1 MSAEL
6 ENDDPLPGQATPRP
20 PSVKQLSKT
29 PSWIMLG
36 FVLGAVFVLSL
47 PRRSAESAEGR
58 EDISEALPSSAFA
71 HQSPT
76 ALMHRSPAAGLR
88 QESDF
93 TALEAV
99 FSEWHS
105 HAVWDGDVTEIALW
119 DSEVGQYARFYEVLR
134 ALAGTGDSGGA
145 GGAITF
151 YYRSIPSLTRPV
163 LTRGVS
169 ASAPLLFTEPDVL
182 KEAWLRQRNE
192 ETWSAIQDSIRN
204 LSAPRDNR

>member
-6 ENDDPLPGQATPRP
+6 ENDDPLPGQAPPRP
-20 PSVKQLSKT
+20 PPVKKLSKT

-36 FVLGAVFVLSL
+36 FVLGVVFVLSL
-47 PRRSAESAEGR
+47 PRRSAEVTEGR
-58 EDISEALPSSAFA
+58 EDVAEALSPSAFA
-71 HQSPT
+71 HQLP
-76 ALMHRSPAAGLR
+76 PAVLR

-99 FSEWHS
+99 FNEWYS
-105 HAVWDGDVTEIALW
+105 YAVWDGDVTEIALW
-119 DSEVGQYARFYEVLR
+119 DSEAGQYARFYEVLR
-134 ALAGTGDSGGA
+134 APVGTREPGAA
-145 GGAITF
+145 GGTITF
-151 YYRSIPSLTRPV
+151 YYRSIPALTRPV

-204 LSAPRDNR
+204 LSAPRENR